1 MVNSLA
7 VMLSLLLLAVA
18 QPATRPNFS
27 GEWKMNAEKSNFGAL
42 PAPTVLTRSIVHAE
56 PSLTIVEHQVGAMGE
71 QKQTRKYVTDGTP
84 ITFDAQGAAVSSS
97 AKWTENTL
105 IVVSTVEAIGL
116 TFNDTMTLSPDG
128 KTMTSVVHV
137 ASPQGDIDLTVVFEK
152 Q

>member
-1 MVNSLA
+1 MVNGLA
-7 VMLSLLLLAVA
+7 VLLSFVLLAAA
-18 QPATRPNFS
+18 QPATRPNFT

-42 PAPTVLTRSIVHAE
+42 PPPTVLTRSIVHEE

-71 QKQTRKYVTDGTP
+71 QKQTRKYLTDGTP
-84 ITFDAQGAAVSSS
+84 TTFDAQGTSVSSS
-97 AKWTENTL
+97 AKWSDNTL
-105 IVVSTVEAIGL
+105 VVVSNVDAVGL